1 MLLFLI
7 ITNRKGIFMESRLT
21 KELLK
26 TAILPIFFIFIFIQ
40 ACGPTPASALTD
52 TTKTPISG
60 NRISSSLK
68 SEPIFGT
75 TTVLTIS
82 GISPISATVSFGNNA
97 DVTLTNISGDFGNYT
112 YGNSE
117 MTLSVRIAD
126 SGSVTVNLMRLKAPF
141 LLLENIACS
150 SAN

>member
-1 MLLFLI
+1 
-7 ITNRKGIFMESRLT
+7 MESRLT

-97 DVTLTNISGDFGNYT
+97 DVTLTNIFGDLGNYT

-126 SGSVTVNLMRLKAPF
+126 SGSVIVNLTRLKDPY
-141 LLLENIACS
+141 LLLENITCE
-150 SAN
+150 

>member
-1 MLLFLI
+1 
-7 ITNRKGIFMESRLT
+7 MESRLT
-21 KELLK
+21 KKLLK

-60 NRISSSLK
+60 NRIGNSLK

-75 TTVLTIS
+75 TALTIS
-82 GISPISATVSFGNNA
+82 GISPISATVSLDGGTTA
-97 DVTLTNISGDFGNYT
+97 VQLTNISGDFGNYT

-126 SGSVTVNLMRLKAPF
+126 SGSVIVNLTRLKEPY
-141 LLLENIACS
+141 LLLENITCE
-150 SAN
+150 

>member
-1 MLLFLI
+1 
-7 ITNRKGIFMESRLT
+7 MESRLT
-21 KELLK
+21 KKLLK
-26 TAILPIFFIFIFIQ
+26 TAILLIFFIFIFIQ

-60 NRISSSLK
+60 NRIGNSLN

-82 GISPISATVSFGNNA
+82 GISPISATVSLDGGTTA
-97 DVTLTNISGDFGNYT
+97 VQLTNISGDYGNYT

-126 SGSVTVNLMRLKAPF
+126 SGSVIVNLTRLKEPY
-141 LLLENIACS
+141 LLLENITCE
-150 SAN
+150 

>member
-1 MLLFLI
+1 
-7 ITNRKGIFMESRLT
+7 MESRLT

-26 TAILPIFFIFIFIQ
+26 TAILLIFFIFIFIQ

-52 TTKTPISG
+52 TTKTPITG
-60 NRISSSLK
+60 NQISTALK
-68 SEPIFGT
+68 SEPIFG

-126 SGSVTVNLMRLKAPF
+126 SGSVIVNLTRLKDPY
-141 LLLENIACS
+141 LLLENITCE
-150 SAN
+150 

>member
-1 MLLFLI
+1 
-7 ITNRKGIFMESRLT
+7 MESRLT

-97 DVTLTNISGDFGNYT
+97 DVTLTNIFGDLGNYT

-126 SGSVTVNLMRLKAPF
+126 SGSVIVNLTRLKEPY
-141 LLLENIACS
+141 LLLENITCE
-150 SAN
+150 

>member
-1 MLLFLI
+1 
-7 ITNRKGIFMESRLT
+7 MESRLT
-21 KELLK
+21 KKLLK
-26 TAILPIFFIFIFIQ
+26 TAILLIFFIFIFIQ
-40 ACGPTPASALTD
+40 ACGPTPASTLTD

-60 NRISSSLK
+60 NRIGNSLN

-82 GISPISATVSFGNNA
+82 GISPISATVSLDGGTTA
-97 DVTLTNISGDFGNYT
+97 VQLTNISGDYGNYT

-126 SGSVTVNLMRLKAPF
+126 SGSVIVNLTRLKEPY
-141 LLLENIACS
+141 LLLENITCE
-150 SAN
+150 

>member
-1 MLLFLI
+1 
-7 ITNRKGIFMESRLT
+7 MESRLT

-60 NRISSSLK
+60 NRIGNSLK

-82 GISPISATVSFGNNA
+82 SISPISATVSFGNNA

-126 SGSVTVNLMRLKAPF
+126 SGSVIVNLTRLKEPY
-141 LLLENIACS
+141 LLLENITCE
-150 SAN
+150 

>member
-1 MLLFLI
+1 
-7 ITNRKGIFMESRLT
+7 MESRLT

-52 TTKTPISG
+52 TTKTPITG
-60 NRISSSLK
+60 NQISAALTSD
-68 SEPIFGT
+68 PIFG

-82 GISPISATVSFGNNA
+82 NISARAATVSIDGA
-97 DVTLTNISGDFGNYT
+97 SVTLTNISGDLGNYT

-126 SGSVTVNLMRLKAPF
+126 SGSVIVNLTRLKDPY
-141 LLLENIACS
+141 LLLENITCE
-150 SAN
+150 

>member
-1 MLLFLI
+1 
-7 ITNRKGIFMESRLT
+7 MESRLK

-26 TAILPIFFIFIFIQ
+26 TAILLIFFIFIFIQ

-52 TTKTPISG
+52 TTKTPITG
-60 NRISSSLK
+60 NQISTALK
-68 SEPIFGT
+68 SEPIFG

-97 DVTLTNISGDFGNYT
+97 DVTLTNISGNFGNYT

-117 MTLSVRIAD
+117 MILSVRIAD
-126 SGSVTVNLMRLKAPF
+126 SGSVIVNLTRLKDPY
-141 LLLENIACS
+141 LLLENITCE
-150 SAN
+150 

>member
-60 NRISSSLK
+60 NRIGNSLK
-68 SEPIFGT
+68 SEPIFG

-82 GISPISATVSFGNNA
+82 GISPISATVSLDGGTTA
-97 DVTLTNISGDFGNYT
+97 VQLTNISGDFGNYT

-126 SGSVTVNLMRLKAPF
+126 SGSVIVNLTRLKDPY
-141 LLLENIACS
+141 LLLENITCE
-150 SAN
+150 

>member
-1 MLLFLI
+1 
-7 ITNRKGIFMESRLT
+7 MESRLT

-60 NRISSSLK
+60 NRIGNSLT
-68 SEPIFGT
+68 SEPIFG

-82 GISPISATVSFGNNA
+82 GISPISATVSLDGGTTA
-97 DVTLTNISGDFGNYT
+97 VQLTNISGDFGNYT

-126 SGSVTVNLMRLKAPF
+126 SGSVIVNLTRLKDPY
-141 LLLENIACS
+141 LLLENITCE
-150 SAN
+150 

>member
-1 MLLFLI
+1 
-7 ITNRKGIFMESRLT
+7 MESRLT

-60 NRISSSLK
+60 NRIGNSLK

-75 TTVLTIS
+75 TVLTIS
-82 GISPISATVSFGNNA
+82 SISPISATVSFGNNA
-97 DVTLTNISGDFGNYT
+97 DVTLTNISGDLGNYT

-126 SGSVTVNLMRLKAPF
+126 SGSVIVNLTRLKEPY
-141 LLLENIACS
+141 LLLENITCE
-150 SAN
+150 